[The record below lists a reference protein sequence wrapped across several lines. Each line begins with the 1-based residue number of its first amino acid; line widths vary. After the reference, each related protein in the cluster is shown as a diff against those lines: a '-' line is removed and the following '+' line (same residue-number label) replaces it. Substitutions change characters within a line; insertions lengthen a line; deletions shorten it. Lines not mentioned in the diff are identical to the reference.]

1 MQDPGFFNSVS
12 SNGSAAT
19 PPSNTIVWAVAKPV
33 NTNPANVTLYAF
45 GPQAAAGGHNGWLFS
60 AVAGTWPNVTA
71 NAGIVP
77 VVANG
82 RVYVASY
89 KQLAIFGLA
98 PAAGANLAAV
108 QSPVPPAPPALPPDD
123 HEIFGTIK
131 AVAGS
136 SLTLATRTGQLVRV
150 DVADAVVCKGKL
162 RF

>member
-1 MQDPGFFNSVS
+1 
-12 SNGSAAT
+12 
-19 PPSNTIVWAVAKPV
+19 
-33 NTNPANVTLYAF
+33 VTLFAF

-108 QSPVPPAPPALPPDD
+108 QSPVPPAPPVLPRDD

-136 SLTLATRTGQLVRV
+136 SLTLATRAGELVRV
-150 DVADAVVCKGKL
+150 DAADAVRNHLSVVLLLGEPIIVSGGYDGAGVLHAKTVLHAKPSSEGWPAD
-162 RF
+162 R